1 MEAGTVIEVTH
12 QRGLYL
18 PAHDLWLD
26 PERRRDFA
34 FVSHAHGDHTAGH
47 ASVLATKATA
57 RLMRERVP
65 GKRSEYTPEFGE
77 VWEVCDGRAVLLPA
91 GHVLG
96 SAQLYFEGEGGS
108 LLYTGDFKL
117 RTGLSAEKCEWRHAE
132 TLIMETTFGLPKHRM
147 PPAEQVL
154 AEMVEWCRAA
164 LADGVTPVLLGY
176 ALGKAQEIIC
186 ALIAAGLVPMLHH
199 KVWQMTKL
207 YHELR
212 PDFPKGS
219 VRFDAGNPKGKVLVF
234 PPHLAREKVL
244 DRIKK
249 KRTAVVTGWAL
260 DKNVTYRYGCD
271 AAFPLSD
278 HADYDELLRY
288 VELVQPKR
296 VLTVHGFAAEFAADL
311 RRRGIEAWA
320 LAQENQLELTLPQ

>member
-1 MEAGTVIEVTH
+1 MKVF
-12 QRGLYL
+12 
-18 PAHDLWLD
+18 
-26 PERRRDFA
+26 FA
-34 FVSHAHGDHTAGH
+34 
-47 ASVLATKATA
+47 
-57 RLMRERVP
+57 
-65 GKRSEYTPEFGE
+65 
-77 VWEVCDGRAVLLPA
+77 
-91 GHVLG
+91 
-96 SAQLYFEGEGGS
+96 
-108 LLYTGDFKL
+108 LLYAMLGCSFAQQPQPMGSRPEVALEKL
-117 RTGLSAEKCEWRHAE
+117 SDRSFTALAMRALGVRGGEWRHAE
-132 TLIMETTFGLPKHRM
+132 TLIMETTLGLPKHRM

-199 KVWQMTKL
+199 KVWQMTQL

-219 VRFDAGNPKGKVLVF
+219 VRFDAGDPKGKVLVF